1 MIAICIEASHARGL
15 GHLYKALNL
24 AALLREKNHPFVIL
38 LNQDQKAAR
47 ILEKHDLDF
56 HTVSLTDI
64 HSNWEAEQIG
74 RLGISLWL
82 NDRLDTHIE
91 HSRHVKDQ
99 GVRLVT
105 VDDRGAGAELADLHF
120 APLLFCG
127 ADQLKGKRVL
137 TGHQY
142 LILNREIERYQRV
155 RRDIR
160 SIVVSLGGSDTY
172 GVTLKIVNILKQAG
186 QEATIV
192 TGPSFCHGEELG
204 AMTAGSGFLI
214 KSGVPSLIEEFSRHD
229 LAVTG
234 GGVTPFEANAAGLPC
249 VIVANEVHEIDIGRH
264 LANLGSS
271 RFAGYHDAIDH
282 AAFSLDLDLEGMSR
296 AGLSRITTQGAQNVY
311 RELQTDG

>member
-38 LNQDQKAAR
+38 LNQDPKAAR
-47 ILEKHDLDF
+47 ILEKHQLNF
-56 HTVSLTDI
+56 HTVSLSDI

-82 NDRLDTHIE
+82 NDRLDTQIE

-120 APLLFCG
+120 APLLFSG

-137 TGHQY
+137 TGHHY

-155 RRDIR
+155 RREIR

-186 QEATIV
+186 REATIV
-192 TGPSFCHGEELG
+192 TGPSFCHDQELL

-249 VIVANEVHEIDIGRH
+249 VIVANEVHEIEIGRH

>member
-24 AALLREKNHPFVIL
+24 ALLLREKNHPFVIL
-38 LNQDQKAAR
+38 LNQDQKAAQ
-47 ILEKHDLDF
+47 ILEEHDLYF

-64 HSNWEAEQIG
+64 HSNWEAEQIR

-82 NDRLDTHIE
+82 NDRLDTQIE

-99 GVRLVT
+99 GVRLAT
-105 VDDRGAGAELADLHF
+105 VDDRGSGAELADLHF

-155 RRDIR
+155 RREIR
-160 SIVVSLGGSDTY
+160 SIVVSLGGSDSY
-172 GVTLKIVNILKQAG
+172 GVTLRVVEILKRIG
-186 QEATIV
+186 RTATIV
-192 TGPSFCHGEELG
+192 TGPSFCHGEQLKE
-204 AMTAGSGFLI
+204 ACSGKFLI
-214 KSGVPSLIEEFSRHD
+214 KSGVPSLIEEFYRHD